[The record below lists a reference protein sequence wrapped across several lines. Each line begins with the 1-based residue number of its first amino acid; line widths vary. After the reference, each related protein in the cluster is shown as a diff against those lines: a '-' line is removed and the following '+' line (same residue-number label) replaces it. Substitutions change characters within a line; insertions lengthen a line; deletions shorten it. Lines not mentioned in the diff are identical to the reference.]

1 MSALNLRTRRRRSE
15 RVPQVRRRDQVSEPE
30 MVPSVGEYRPWRKHK
45 LALGLILAPLCLI
58 ALVIFSELLFRATV
72 RGAFWKEEGFIFFM
86 CGCAFWLFLG
96 WIKMQPRL
104 PYVFAHELT
113 HVITA
118 WMSGGKIHH
127 WHVAEDHGYVE
138 TDKTSVWITLSPYMV
153 PLYTLAVFALYGVLQ
168 IFTNLHAP
176 HEWHIGSW
184 VLAFR
189 WAWVFYFLAGAT
201 MCFHATFTLEV
212 LATEQSDLRHN
223 GEFFSMMIIFLG
235 NLTVLCTLF
244 VMASPTVGLHDIWN
258 DAEGMV
264 LWAWDAFA
272 H

>member
-1 MSALNLRTRRRRSE
+1 M
-15 RVPQVRRRDQVSEPE
+15 
-30 MVPSVGEYRPWRKHK
+30 
-45 LALGLILAPLCLI
+45 ALGLILAPLCLV

-96 WIKMQPRL
+96 WIKIQPRL

-153 PLYTLAVFALYGVLQ
+153 PLYTLVVFAIYGVLQ
-168 IFTNLHAP
+168 IFTNLHLP
-176 HEWHIGSW
+176 HEWNLGSW
-184 VLAFR
+184 VLTFR

-201 MCFHATFTLEV
+201 MCFHATFTMEV

-258 DAEGMV
+258 DAEGMI
-264 LWAWDAFA
+264 LWAWAAFA